1 VVVAGPLEVSG
12 EGKGFEANMFYLVHP
27 PGDTTARYDT
37 GYTTVGYLDG
47 LVPYRITI
55 DLGDVPSGST
65 AVIHVESDSGIGQG
79 GFSAIPVVVV
89 DQIPATD

>member
-1 VVVAGPLEVSG
+1 MT
-12 EGKGFEANMFYLVHP
+12 NT
-27 PGDTTARYDT
+27 GD
-37 GYTTVGYLDG
+37 TTVGYFDG
-47 LVPYRITI
+47 LLPYRMTI
-55 DLGDVPSGST
+55 DLGNVPSGST